1 MKRDLNTYIKTISPK
16 KNNIYQQV
24 TSLLKNSKPLIK
36 PLKIKNKLLTELGE
50 SDDGRPYI
58 RVLKELDKNNQIDL
72 NKKEDKEIKRL
83 KGIIKTDNNED
94 YLNIINKR
102 EYNIEYNIEDIKE
115 ERISEDI
122 NENPLHSYNKSYN
135 KSKEVIKPNNM
146 TTMSSNI
153 FSQIT
158 NLITENSNL
167 RNQIKIIK
175 PIENEIKNITKEIKQ
190 QNTNKE
196 LIKQT
201 NYLNELQISIKNIES
216 STKTDLINLKNLIEA
231 LKIFFKE
238 SIEIKEIKENNYLK
252 NINETLKI
260 ENQTL
265 KNENRLFNLN
275 FDNKKI
281 ELKILKSENDNLNI
295 LIKKL
300 PILNLYEFQIKE
312 NIEKWFK
319 SNQKSDLINKLQNKI
334 LGVSKLC
341 INALD
346 ILKLIE
352 NNIKEATIHFEE
364 TIKLKEETINNKQIE
379 LKHKQEIKNLK
390 LFYEQKIQ
398 KMEKNGEEGIW
409 SAFELSDL

>member
-102 EYNIEYNIEDIKE
+102 EYNIEDIKE
-115 ERISEDI
+115 ERIS
-122 NENPLHSYNKSYN
+122 ENPLHSYNKSYN

-252 NINETLKI
+252 NINETLKL

-364 TIKLKEETINNKQIE
+364 TIKLKEETINNQQIE

>member
-102 EYNIEYNIEDIKE
+102 EYNIEDIKE

-252 NINETLKI
+252 NINETLKL

-364 TIKLKEETINNKQIE
+364 TIKLKEETINNQQIE